1 MLMITTFI
9 PNFQPWPVF
18 QEKFSLRI
26 YIREI
31 FCNSSTNSGTPNLP
45 RGHQIYQTGTKLTTR
60 TPVSSKIFGLA
71 SIRVRATT
79 WGGFGNFRRQLSIWS
94 KVKRMWNHPVFCNK
108 VGVRVGYLTVL
119 DLTVQIISQ
128 LAIDMEAHSLNVAS
142 SVFVVE
148 LAQVWFVTLNRN
160 KFTSE
165 TESTT
170 NNCKNYHVTVHTH
183 VQGRIFLLWIDLVLQ

>member
-1 MLMITTFI
+1 MLTPTFT
-9 PNFQPWPVF
+9 PNFSLGQFSRKSFLYGYISVRYFATPPPTAGH
-18 QEKFSLRI
+18 QTYHADTKFTR
-26 YIREI
+26 RAQ
-31 FCNSSTNSGTPNLP
+31 NLP
-45 RGHQIYQTGTKLTTR
+45 HEHQSPPKSLGWQASGWE
-60 TPVSSKIFGLA
+60 PPPGEDLA
-71 SIRVRATT
+71 I
-79 WGGFGNFRRQLSIWS
+79 FRRQLSIWS

-183 VQGRIFLLWIDLVLQ
+183 VQGRIFLTWIDLVLQ